1 MPLAGQGMLI
11 TWMDIDAADDADFN
25 LWYDREHLAERVG
38 IEGFLEARRW
48 KAEKAPTT
56 YFCTYSTETFEVL
69 DSPAYKKV
77 LDNQTDWSRRHI
89 ARFRNPGR
97 VLGRISNSRGEGR
110 GVALGVV
117 RMRPDATGRDV
128 LRERLHEA
136 LDPGMLPGIISMH
149 LVESDADLSKPL
161 TKPVE
166 PSPGAG
172 DWYVLIEATSVAA
185 VADVIA
191 SRFASAQPGAPIV
204 STGTYTLMWDLA
216 KSDLNRSQA

>member
-1 MPLAGQGMLI
+1 MLI
-11 TWMDIDAADDADFN
+11 TWMDIDAADEADFN

-48 KAEKAPTT
+48 RAETAPTA

-69 DSPAYKKV
+69 DSPAYKMV
-77 LDNQTDWSRRHI
+77 LDNQTDWSKRNI

-97 VLGRISNSRGEGR
+97 VLGRISDSRGEGR
-110 GVALGVV
+110 GAALGVV
-117 RMRPDATGRDV
+117 RMRPDAAGRDV

-149 LVESDADLSKPL
+149 LVEGDAELSKPL

-172 DWYVLIEATSVAA
+172 DWYVLIEATHVAA

-191 SRFASAQPGAPIV
+191 DRFASERAAAAIV

-216 KSDLNRSQA
+216 RSDLKRR

>member
-1 MPLAGQGMLI
+1 MPLAGKGMLI

-48 KAEKAPTT
+48 TAETAPTR

-77 LDNQTDWSRRHI
+77 LDNQTDWSKRNI
-89 ARFRNPGR
+89 ARFRTPGR
-97 VLGRISNSRGEGR
+97 VLGRITISRGEGR
-110 GVALGVV
+110 GAALGVV
-117 RMRPDATGRDV
+117 RMRPDAAGRDA

-149 LVESDADLSKPL
+149 LVEGDAELSKPL

-166 PSPGAG
+166 PNPGAG
-172 DWYVLIEATSVAA
+172 DWYVLIEATSVAG

-191 SRFASAQPGAPIV
+191 DRFSSARAGAPIV
-204 STGTYTLMWDLA
+204 STGTYKLMWDLSR
-216 KSDLNRSQA
+216 SDLNRR